1 MSVQLYWKRV
11 IFSNET
17 QVVVG
22 HDRKMYP
29 PFGNILAIT
38 GHTLSPRVSKY
49 FVVFIF
55 PSISVNVPTPSK
67 VMHPQNITA
76 TRRTIKIKLQN
87 SKCDILNKNI
97 LVREVKKIWV
107 GLTPVYIQ
115 RLYSSISRRI

>member
-11 IFSNET
+11 IFSDET

-22 HDRKMYP
+22 HDRRVHAWRKADEIWRP
-29 PFGNILAIT
+29 ECVVGNILAIT

-67 VMHPQNITA
+67 VMHPQNIEQLKSNC
-76 TRRTIKIKLQN
+76 R
-87 SKCDILNKNI
+87 ILN
-97 LVREVKKIWV
+97 V
-107 GLTPVYIQ
+107 TF
-115 RLYSSISRRI
+115 